1 MLRNAVRMALCI
13 ECSRVRFPSATPS
26 RISPPDALC
35 RGCRWPWSSPYTIV
49 FLQCIFKTLNI
60 GIEYKKYN
68 FWRNQEHLRKEGGK
82 IKYIEENMGIDLI
95 LFIISSALDAV
106 CVKVHK
112 LELFYAETE
121 SL

>member
-1 MLRNAVRMALCI
+1 MDEIERVKASKWFMGGGRIKNQGRGIGYDKDKVVRVQNIRYNSL
-13 ECSRVRFPSATPS
+13 F
-26 RISPPDALC
+26 
-35 RGCRWPWSSPYTIV
+35 IV
-49 FLQCIFKTLNI
+49 YCIFKTLNI

-95 LFIISSALDAV
+95 LFIISSALAAV
-106 CVKVHK
+106 CLQVHK
-112 LELFYAETE
+112 HELFYAETE